1 VHGQISHIEFPADDT
16 ARAGRFYNGLFGW
29 ELGEMPQ
36 FPDYLLF
43 SMGTIE
49 RAGGAIGLRGQSVGD
64 KVRLYVE
71 VDAIDPVLAKVP
83 GLGGKVITPRTE
95 IPGQGWY
102 AVVEDSEGSEIG
114 LYEGQGSNTADG

>member
-1 VHGQISHIEFPADDT
+1 MAHGQITHIEFPADDLGR
-16 ARAGRFYNGLFGW
+16 ARRFYSELFGW

-43 SMGTIE
+43 SMGSIE
-49 RAGGAIGLRGQSVGD
+49 RAGGAIGKRGQSVDD
-64 KVRLYVE
+64 KLRIYVE
-71 VDAIDPVLAKVP
+71 VDLIDAVTAKVP

-102 AVVEDSEGSEIG
+102 AVIEDSEGTQFG
-114 LYEGQGSNTADG
+114 LYEGQAAS